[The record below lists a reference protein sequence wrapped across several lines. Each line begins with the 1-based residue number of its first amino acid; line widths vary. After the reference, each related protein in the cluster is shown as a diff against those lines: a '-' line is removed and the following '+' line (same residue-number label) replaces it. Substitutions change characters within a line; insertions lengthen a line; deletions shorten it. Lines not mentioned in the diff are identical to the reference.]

1 MSKKESNLKTSVK
14 SQAKSLKALKLE
26 LKDMQRFH
34 GTLPTGSIVKEGK
47 ERFDYEWKLGS
58 RCRQLLSER
67 EAYRQLHVA
76 YCLLGGRKLSEIE
89 RSYCVERFPTR
100 EAYRSFLFDG
110 LKSILGV
117 AAHAYKEELMKAE
130 DPKLVDNQSESYV
143 APWSAAFDA
152 VSEEGTRNV

>member
-14 SQAKSLKALKLE
+14 SQAKSLKSLKLE

-47 ERFDYEWKLGS
+47 ERFDFQWKLSNKCGQVRS
-58 RCRQLLSER
+58 QR
-67 EAYRQLHVA
+67 EGYRQLHVA
-76 YCLLGGRKLSEIE
+76 YCLLAGRRLSEIE
-89 RSYCVERFPTR
+89 QSYCVERFPTR

-117 AAHAYKEELMKAE
+117 AAHAYKDELMKAE

-152 VSEEGTRNV
+152 VTEEGTRNI